1 MTSSLG
7 QKHWLR
13 AESTVENTSKTPR
26 ASNLKTSNK
35 KAVGA
40 LPGKQ
45 ILVCTALGSTS
56 HRQNVAGYEPGL
68 GYESENTLA
77 SDGGW
82 FCVQRDSSYYFFFL
96 LG

>member
-56 HRQNVAGYEPGL
+56 HWQNVLMAWGWATSLKTPWQVTG
-68 GYESENTLA
+68 
-77 SDGGW
+77 DG
-82 FCVQRDSSYYFFFL
+82 FVFNVIPVIIFFSF
-96 LG
+96 